1 MNASSRFFRI
11 LARSRAHRRRGVF
24 IAELLLTMPAF
35 VVFLFAIV
43 EFGFLF
49 ANLQLVSM
57 ASRVGA
63 DASADATL
71 PTVPPH
77 SFPSAVLT
85 PVQQHLNSA
94 GIDTI
99 TIRLEHN
106 VGGSVAVLTHGTWTA
121 SCQPNEELDD
131 PPVSGEAYVRVSVCV
146 PMSEL
151 TANLLELFGFDITD
165 RQVSYTTVQRYQ
177 L

>member
-1 MNASSRFFRI
+1 MNASSHFFRF
-11 LARSRAHRRRGVF
+11 LVSGRAHRRRGVF

-35 VVFLFAIV
+35 VVFLFAII

-57 ASRVGA
+57 ASRIGA
-63 DASADATL
+63 DAAADATL
-71 PTVPPH
+71 PAV

-85 PVQQHLNSA
+85 PVQEHLNIA
-94 GIDTI
+94 GIDSF

-106 VGGSVAVLTHGTWTA
+106 VGSGEVLTHGSWT
-121 SCQPNEELDD
+121 CEPDDELDD
-131 PPVSGEAYVRVSVCV
+131 PPVTGEGYVRVSVCV

-151 TANLLELFGFDITD
+151 TANLLQVFGFDITD